1 MPGLT
6 WRPVTC
12 ADDVEAALGQAHG
25 ARATAATALNA
36 ASSRSHAIV
45 SVRVAGVRDG
55 VSVTSTLHLVD
66 LAGSERVDKSEVTG
80 AQLRE
85 AQVGVCTA

>member
-1 MPGLT
+1 M
-6 WRPVTC
+6 C